1 MSRPRWISLGAR
13 RLLRPTGGAALLT
26 VAALTLAGCGSGTSS
41 TAGSGPTSGSASGPP
56 SSLSSSGG
64 PGSEGS
70 SVPTTSPT
78 STGSSDHPVVVRPT
92 DHPLAWQPVQG
103 STRDEVTIGGDW
115 TLTLPAGGDSARLDG
130 PHPHTFGA
138 GAHSSISDAFLD
150 GTHALVVSEDDLAR
164 TPDVATLVDLA
175 SGRATT
181 FDRTS
186 HPPTSVGGT
195 WALGP
200 TSLAHAT
207 AGTGRRYCVV
217 FLSLDSGRPDGRSCV
232 PPRNGLSRA
241 SITDGGTTL
250 MRFDAQHPSCRTLL
264 TRSGAQFTPL
274 PGVVPC
280 KGWDSAS
287 VPGGVVWSVVPKER
301 RVEAAHF
308 FSHTGAGWFDLGR
321 GTSGTLVACAGA
333 AYFVRD
339 PATRQD
345 PAALLRWEPVVGTLT
360 TVFTSKGRGNA
371 FLSPPRC
378 GGDHLTVT
386 AYSAAG
392 DQQVTAAVG
401 AP

>member
-1 MSRPRWISLGAR
+1 MHVR
-13 RLLRPTGGAALLT
+13 RLGRCTGGAALLT
-26 VAALTLAGCGSGTSS
+26 AAALTLAGCGSGSS
-41 TAGSGPTSGSASGPP
+41 AAGSASGPAGSPP
-56 SSLSSSGG
+56 SSSSSAGG
-64 PGSEGS
+64 PGSDGS
-70 SVPTTSPT
+70 SVPPTTPT
-78 STGSSDHPVVVRPT
+78 STGSSDHPVVVGPT
-92 DHPLAWQPVQG
+92 SDPLAWRPVPG
-103 STRDEVTIGGDW
+103 STRDEVTVGGDW
-115 TLTLPAGGDSARLDG
+115 KLTLASGGDTARLDG
-130 PHPHTFGA
+130 PHPRTIAA

-150 GTHALVVSEDDLAR
+150 GSHALVVSEDDLAR

-181 FDRTS
+181 LDRTS
-186 HPPTSVGGT
+186 NPPTSVGGT

-207 AGTGRRYCVV
+207 AGTSHRYCVV
-217 FLSLDSGRPDGRSCV
+217 FLGLDSGSPEGRYCV

-250 MRFDAQHPSCRTLL
+250 MRFDDQHPSCRTLL
-264 TRSGAQFTPL
+264 TRSGAAFTPL
-274 PGVVPC
+274 PGVTPC
-280 KGWDSAS
+280 KGWDSTS

-301 RVEAAHF
+301 RVEAARF
-308 FSHTGAGWFDLGR
+308 YSHTSTGWFDLGR
-321 GTSGTLVACAGA
+321 GTSGTLVACGGA

-339 PATRQD
+339 PATRHDPATLLRWD
-345 PAALLRWEPVVGTLT
+345 PAAGALT
-360 TVFTSKGRGNA
+360 TVFASKGRGNA

-386 AYSAAG
+386 AFSDAG

>member
-1 MSRPRWISLGAR
+1 MHAR

-26 VAALTLAGCGSGTSS
+26 AVALLLAGCSSGASS
-41 TAGSGPTSGSASGPP
+41 TAGNGSEPGSPGSGS
-56 SSLSSSGG
+56 SSSSPSGG

-70 SVPTTSPT
+70 SGPTSP
-78 STGSSDHPVVVRPT
+78 SPSGGSDHPVVVRPT
-92 DHPLAWQPVQG
+92 SDPLAWRPVPG
-103 STRDEVTIGGDW
+103 STRDEVTVGGDW
-115 TLTLPAGGDSARLDG
+115 TLTLSSGGDTARLEG
-130 PHPHTFGA
+130 PHPRTVAA

-150 GTHALVVSEDDLAR
+150 GSHALVVSEDDLAR

-175 SGRATT
+175 SGHASTL
-181 FDRTS
+181 DRTS
-186 HPPTSVGGT
+186 SPPTSVGGT

-207 AGTGRRYCVV
+207 AGTNRRYCVV
-217 FLSLDSGRPDGRSCV
+217 FLAPDSGRTDGRYCV

-264 TRSGAQFTPL
+264 ARSGARFTPL
-274 PGVVPC
+274 PGVTPC
-280 KGWDSAS
+280 QGWDSTS
-287 VPGGVVWSVVPKER
+287 IPGGVVWSVVPKER

-308 FSHTGAGWFDLGR
+308 FSHTSAGWFDLGR
-321 GTSGTLVACAGA
+321 GTSGTLVGCAGS

-339 PATRQD
+339 PATRRD
-345 PAALLRWEPVVGTLT
+345 PAALLRWDPVNGVLSR
-360 TVFTSKGRGNA
+360 VFTSKGRGNA

-386 AYSAAG
+386 AFSDAG

>member
-1 MSRPRWISLGAR
+1 M
-13 RLLRPTGGAALLT
+13 
-26 VAALTLAGCGSGTSS
+26 
-41 TAGSGPTSGSASGPP
+41 
-56 SSLSSSGG
+56 
-64 PGSEGS
+64 
-70 SVPTTSPT
+70 PTTSP
-78 STGSSDHPVVVRPT
+78 SATGSSDHPIVLRPT
-92 DHPLAWQPVQG
+92 SDPLPWKPVPG
-103 STRDEVTIGGDW
+103 STRDEVTVGGDW
-115 TLTLPAGGDSARLDG
+115 RLTLPSGGDSARLEG
-130 PHPHTFGA
+130 PHSRTIAA
-138 GAHSSISDAFLD
+138 GPHSSISDAFLD

-175 SGRATT
+175 AGHATT
-181 FDRTS
+181 LDRTS
-186 HPPTSVGGT
+186 DPSTSVGGT

-207 AGTGRRYCVV
+207 AGPNRRYCVV
-217 FLSLDSGRPDGRSCV
+217 FLDLDSGRPDGRYCV

-241 SITDGGTTL
+241 SITDDGTTL

-264 TRSGAQFTPL
+264 TRAGARFTPL
-274 PGVVPC
+274 PGVTPC
-280 KGWDSAS
+280 KGWDSTS
-287 VPGGVVWSVVPKER
+287 VRGGVVWSVVPKER

-308 FSHTGAGWFDLGR
+308 LSHTSAGWFDLGR

-345 PAALLRWEPVVGTLT
+345 PAALLRWDPAHHALA
-360 TVFTSKGRGNA
+360 TVFTSKGHGNA

-386 AYSAAG
+386 AFSAAG
-392 DQQVTAAVG
+392 DQQVTAALG